1 MKSFIV
7 ITNKISSVST
17 LATRFL
23 IVLFMA
29 FCTLTAVHPIHA
41 MADDLDEKADSIYEE
56 YLSDISD
63 RRNEL
68 SSGSITINDITM
80 QVYCE
85 QIGEPDENGYPLYI
99 ALRGGG
105 SVEKDIAN

>member
-1 MKSFIV
+1 MELIIAAAKKLSSAS
-7 ITNKISSVST
+7 TIS
-17 LATRFL
+17 TRFL
-23 IVLFMA
+23 IAIIVIFYGLSF
-29 FCTLTAVHPIHA
+29 VQPIHA

-85 QIGEPDENGYPLYI
+85 QIGEPDENG
-99 ALRGGG
+99 
-105 SVEKDIAN
+105 